1 MAFRFKQFQILD
13 DKCAMK
19 VGVDAVLLG
28 AWTDVSDAKSIL
40 DIGTGSGVIA
50 LMLAQRSIAL
60 IHAIEIDQDAA
71 KKAGENAKGS
81 PWANRVIVE
90 NTSVQD
96 FTALCKL
103 RFDVI
108 VCNPPFFNNS
118 LLSPLSGRNQARHTG
133 ELSYNDLADAFAKL
147 TAPDGKC
154 CVILPVPESNL
165 FESIMKIKG
174 FIQNWRL
181 LIYPKPGKPAN
192 RILMQFEA
200 GSEALVNEE
209 SIFIRSSENTYSEA
223 YKKLTGDFYLKF

>member
-28 AWTDVSDAKSIL
+28 AWADVSKAKSIL

-71 KKAGENAKGS
+71 KQAGENATSS
-81 PWANRVIVE
+81 PWAFRISVE
-90 NTSVQD
+90 HTSIQEL
-96 FTALCKL
+96 TASCEL

-108 VCNPPFFNNS
+108 VCNPPYFNNS

-147 TAPDGKC
+147 TALGGKC
-154 CVILPVPESNL
+154 CVILPIPESSS
-165 FESIMKIKG
+165 FESVMKLRDFAPSRKI
-174 FIQNWRL
+174 
-181 LIYPKPGKPAN
+181 LIHPKPGKPAN
-192 RILMQFEA
+192 RILMQFEV
-200 GSEALVNEE
+200 GSIEQEE
-209 SIFIRSSENTYSEA
+209 EPIYIRNSENSYSDG
-223 YKKLTGDFYLKF
+223 YKKLTKDFYLAF